1 MSDFIGPMFQ
11 PNKPLVNF
19 VNNMNTTRINVAN
32 KSQLVPSEDVVKQVK
47 LREKEQTENLVFFQ
61 RIESQLEKR
70 DTYVELIRR
79 KNIEIENNKGNNIN
93 IRV

>member
-47 LREKEQTENLVFFQ
+47 LREKEQAENLVFFQ
-61 RIESQLEKR
+61 RVESHMEKR

-93 IRV
+93 ISV